1 MKRSERFF
9 NEAKREALLA
19 AMFSVMCVAGCVWSV
34 RVGMS
39 MPSGGGAMLAVS
51 LTGLIPASARARECD
66 RLLRMAKR
74 EAQYEYN
81 RSIRPRI

>member
-9 NEAKREALLA
+9 HEAKREALLA
-19 AMFSVMCVAGCVWSV
+19 VMFSVMCVAGCVWSV

-39 MPSGGGAMLAVS
+39 VPAGGLATFALS
-51 LTGLIPASARARECD
+51 LTALFPAAACARECS
-66 RLLRMAKR
+66 RLLNLAKR
-74 EAQYEYN
+74 EEQYELQ